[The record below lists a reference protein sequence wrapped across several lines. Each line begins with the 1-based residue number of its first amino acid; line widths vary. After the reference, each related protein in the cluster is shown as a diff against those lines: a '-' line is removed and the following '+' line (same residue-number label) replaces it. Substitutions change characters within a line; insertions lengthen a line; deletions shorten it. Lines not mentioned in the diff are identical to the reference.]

1 MGRSLRSIRRPDKK
15 AWQFKL
21 NDAIFSGGVLTTGSD
36 LLFTGTSGDFC
47 SDSAEARAAE
57 GGFYALDART
67 GTVLWRFDLPGPIQ
81 SPAIT
86 YVAGGKQYVA
96 VSTNDTLFV
105 FGLKH

>member
-1 MGRSLRSIRRPDKK
+1 MRRLFSSGSTWMSLARSLAASMRIS
-15 AWQFKL
+15 
-21 NDAIFSGGVLTTGSD
+21 LTS
-36 LLFTGTSGDFC
+36 LMMFTGTSGDFR

-86 YVAGGKQYVA
+86 YVAGGKQ
-96 VSTNDTLFV
+96 
-105 FGLKH
+105 